1 MGSKSPEMREPL
13 NRSLFIRCR
22 VSVKGAFN
30 GFSELIGK
38 MLAESNDQINNF
50 CMHVRVVK

>member
-1 MGSKSPEMREPL
+1 MGSKSPEMRESL

-38 MLAESNDQINNF
+38 MLAEGNDQIDNF